1 MGHSLLARDKLNHM
15 WTKSFNTRTSCIFWQ
30 HQHADLCNYLHI
42 FGLSSYDCTPFC
54 SQIGVGLTGQF
65 RDWWAYVEKILAWTV
80 SIRAEFW
87 MVSKLDKNDI
97 MSSMIFFREI
107 LLDPVTWV
115 ILSTRLYRMLLFIHV
130 LTSTTLNGMAVMSFT
145 IYRICYDWAFLWD
158 ILFHHVLTNV
168 IRASLIQVKYDIS
181 VPIL

>member
-54 SQIGVGLTGQF
+54 SQLGVGLTGQF
-65 RDWWAYVEKILAWTV
+65 RDWWAYVEKILALTV

-87 MVSKLDKNDI
+87 MVSKFDKNDI
-97 MSSMIFFREI
+97 MSSMIFFQGNTPQPRN
-107 LLDPVTWV
+107 VGN
-115 ILSTRLYRMLLFIHV
+115 FIH
-130 LTSTTLNGMAVMSFT
+130 AP
-145 IYRICYDWAFLWD
+145 IP
-158 ILFHHVLTNV
+158 NV
-168 IRASLIQVKYDIS
+168 IIYPRADFNETQWNGCNVIHDLQDMLWLGVLMRYIIS
-181 VPIL
+181 PCTY